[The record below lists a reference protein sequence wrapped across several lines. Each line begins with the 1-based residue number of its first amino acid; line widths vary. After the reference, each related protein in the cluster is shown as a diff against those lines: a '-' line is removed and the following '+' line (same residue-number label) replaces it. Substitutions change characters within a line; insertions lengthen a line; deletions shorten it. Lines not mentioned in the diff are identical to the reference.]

1 MTHVIEPALSGRAK
15 CRGCERPIAKG
26 EPRLGERE
34 PNPFGDGEMTIW
46 FHVLCSAFKRPEVL
60 LEVLETPEA
69 ELAQL
74 TDPDGLKS
82 IAELGIAHERLPRVS
97 SAQRSPSGRARCQ
110 SCRELIEKETWRIPL
125 AYFEMGRF
133 QSSGNIHAKCAQEYL
148 GTVDLID
155 RVRHFNPDLDQ
166 DDLDEFKHAM
176 TSAT

>member
-1 MTHVIEPALSGRAK
+1 VTHVLEPALSGRAK

-26 EPRLGERE
+26 ETRLGERE

-46 FHVLCSAFKRPEVL
+46 FHVLCAAFKRPEVL

-69 ELAQL
+69 ELV
-74 TDPDGLKS
+74 DCDGLKS
-82 IAELGIAHERLPRVS
+82 IAEFGIAHERLPRVKG
-97 SAQRSPSGRARCQ
+97 AQRSPSSRATCR

-125 AYFEMGRF
+125 GYFEMGRF
-133 QSSGNIHAKCAQEYL
+133 QPSGNIHAKCALEYL
-148 GTVDLID
+148 GTVEVID